1 MVLVLFCLEN
11 ENNLLPVEF
20 FWRTYVLVEM
30 KKTGRCCW
38 LALIFVN
45 ALVAMARNMQV
56 ALLSPVTE
64 DEVPGGGEDDITD
77 SQGEKWCAIG
87 WRGVA
92 VAVVSCVFVPLASV
106 SVDDRVWSSACT
118 TDE

>member
-64 DEVPGGGEDDITD
+64 DEVPGGEDDITGREVVCD
-77 SQGEKWCAIG
+77 RLARR
-87 WRGVA
+87 RGHGR
-92 VAVVSCVFVPLASV
+92 VVCICPTS
-106 SVDDRVWSSACT
+106 
-118 TDE
+118 